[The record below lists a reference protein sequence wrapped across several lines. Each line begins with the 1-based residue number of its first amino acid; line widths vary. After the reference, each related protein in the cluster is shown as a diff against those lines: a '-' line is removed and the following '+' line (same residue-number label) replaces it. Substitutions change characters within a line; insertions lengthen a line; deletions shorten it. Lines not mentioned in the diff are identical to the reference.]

1 MPGIMLSWTPKSPYS
16 HCLAAIIFV
25 VDVEFP
31 LPSPSSTNDVVSD
44 VEYPLLAPAIIFIV
58 DMSPPSSPDGDN
70 VVVDVEFPL

>member
-1 MPGIMLSWTPKSPYS
+1 M
-16 HCLAAIIFV
+16 
-25 VDVEFP
+25 DVEFP
-31 LPSPSSTNDVVSD
+31 LPLPSSTNDVVSD